1 MQNVSSSVVL
11 AKAGMLMEST
21 MTADNKILN
30 IFLIIK
36 LLSLIVYALIN
47 AIVSWI
53 YIQNK
58 KRIAPITFLYGLCAN
73 PVDF

>member
-1 MQNVSSSVVL
+1 
-11 AKAGMLMEST
+11 MEST

-30 IFLIIK
+30 
-36 LLSLIVYALIN
+36 
-47 AIVSWI
+47 
-53 YIQNK
+53 IQNK

>member
-1 MQNVSSSVVL
+1 MYLHRLYLQ
-11 AKAGMLMEST
+11 K
-21 MTADNKILN
+21 
-30 IFLIIK
+30 
-36 LLSLIVYALIN
+36 IVYALIN